1 MNRVSHVVFPARIYF
16 DGNFSFFILLLSTL
30 SECGEGLGKQES
42 QELCSILPFN
52 PALPKDPHEPW
63 CATLHTLE
71 DTLEPPLPCL
81 NSRSCGLCPLALLL
95 KAEIRAGRHCHLG
108 DDTHLVMPKS
118 RKVLAFLPP
127 TIVLSSVHGPRLTH
141 RPAQKSSSV
150 SHHNHAQAGSHPG
163 PEQSISALHA
173 SSSAAPCRP
182 PSFTRPPSSI
192 STDAP

>member
-1 MNRVSHVVFPARIYF
+1 MCFGTNCKKIGEKKWTLFFHY
-16 DGNFSFFILLLSTL
+16 GFSIPVREMDFSYLKMTQYWLCLLLEL
-30 SECGEGLGKQES
+30 KVKRECEKS
-42 QELCSILPFN
+42 
-52 PALPKDPHEPW
+52 A
-63 CATLHTLE
+63 
-71 DTLEPPLPCL
+71 CL